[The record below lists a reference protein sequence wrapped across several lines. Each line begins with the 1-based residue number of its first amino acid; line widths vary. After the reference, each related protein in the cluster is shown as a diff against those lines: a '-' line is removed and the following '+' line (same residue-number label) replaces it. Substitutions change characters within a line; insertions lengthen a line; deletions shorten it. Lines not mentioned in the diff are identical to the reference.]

1 MMKHRNTFSTEV
13 VKSLFLETD
22 IQNLLGPDCEQLA
35 VASPALTRG
44 FGLDNL
50 LQRCLPA
57 AASLKVQDSKSDTS
71 DSPVSRPL
79 LCFQICLLSFFT
91 FVWLSRECDVQNP
104 LTGKCLLD
112 SHNLGL
118 VRVTKVGSG
127 ASHKLAVLQ
136 GVCWKESLYRYI
148 LNIFLQICEISFLSS
163 YAFRRM
169 HKLLWNQPHWN

>member
-1 MMKHRNTFSTEV
+1 MMKHRNTFSTEE
-13 VKSLFLETD
+13 VKSLSLEID

-57 AASLKVQDSKSDTS
+57 AASLKVRDSKSCTS

-91 FVWLSRECDVQNP
+91 FV
-104 LTGKCLLD
+104 
-112 SHNLGL
+112 
-118 VRVTKVGSG
+118 
-127 ASHKLAVLQ
+127 
-136 GVCWKESLYRYI
+136 
-148 LNIFLQICEISFLSS
+148 
-163 YAFRRM
+163 
-169 HKLLWNQPHWN
+169 